1 MNATTVASFM
11 STPCFHKLWQLNM
24 AVTCQ
29 ECGTGEGHMNDL
41 IGRVVAHGGADRMV
55 AAGAVGIIPHFLCME
70 APTAASR
77 PLTLCPRGMV
87 IPVSY
92 PASSLPSLFG
102 ATGALTG
109 VGTQL
114 MRSMR
119 SMERIQAV
127 IRKAMTFA
135 WHKAGEDA
143 VGEIVGAI
151 PGLGRLV

>member
-87 IPVSY
+87 IPG
-92 PASSLPSLFG
+92 SSLPSLFG